1 MTTSTTLSPDFEI
14 TLPRDLCA
22 RLGWV
27 PGQDFVF
34 LPKLSGVLILPVPSQ
49 QDLKGI
55 ATGASAHDFRE
66 R

>member
-14 TLPRDLCA
+14 TLPRDFCE
-22 RLGWV
+22 RRGWR

-34 LPKLSGVLILPVPSQ
+34 LPKPSGVLIHPVPSQ

-55 ATGASAHDFRE
+55 ATGASAHTFRE

>member
-1 MTTSTTLSPDFEI
+1 MTTSTTLSPDFKI

-27 PGQDFVF
+27 PGQDFIF
-34 LPKLSGVLILPVPSQ
+34 LPKPGGVLILPVSSL
-49 QDLKGI
+49 DELKGI
-55 ATGASAHDFRE
+55 ATGASARDFRE

>member
-14 TLPRDLCA
+14 TLPRDLCV
-22 RLGWV
+22 RRGWV
-27 PGQDFVF
+27 PGQDFIL
-34 LPKLSGVLILPVPSQ
+34 LPKPSGVLILPVPSQ

-55 ATGASAHDFRE
+55 ATGASAHNFRE